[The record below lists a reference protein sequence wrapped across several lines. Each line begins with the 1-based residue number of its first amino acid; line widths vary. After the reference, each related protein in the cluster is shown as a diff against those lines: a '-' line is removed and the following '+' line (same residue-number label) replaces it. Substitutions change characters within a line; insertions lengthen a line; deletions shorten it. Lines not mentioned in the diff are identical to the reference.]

1 MWRTRYNWL
10 ITYIIVLK
18 TGINIKPWP
27 VLGMYQPDAI
37 RTMEWA
43 GTSYL
48 VTANEGDAKDFPPHF
63 NGFLESVRIK
73 DIVLSGEMSA

>member
-1 MWRTRYNWL
+1 M
-10 ITYIIVLK
+10 
-18 TGINIKPWP
+18 
-27 VLGMYQPDAI
+27 LGMYQPDAI

>member
-1 MWRTRYNWL
+1 MWSRNYISL
-10 ITYIIVLK
+10 IKYSIALK

-37 RTMEWA
+37 QTMEWA

-48 VTANEGDAKDFPPHF
+48 VTANEGEAKDFPDF
-63 NGFLESVRIK
+63 NGFSETVRIK
-73 DIVLSGEMSA
+73 DIVLSGEMYA

>member
-1 MWRTRYNWL
+1 M
-10 ITYIIVLK
+10 K

-27 VLGMYQPDAI
+27 VFGMYQPDAI

-48 VTANEGDAKDFPPHF
+48 VTANEGGAKNFPHF

-73 DIVLSGEMSA
+73 DIVLSGEIYA